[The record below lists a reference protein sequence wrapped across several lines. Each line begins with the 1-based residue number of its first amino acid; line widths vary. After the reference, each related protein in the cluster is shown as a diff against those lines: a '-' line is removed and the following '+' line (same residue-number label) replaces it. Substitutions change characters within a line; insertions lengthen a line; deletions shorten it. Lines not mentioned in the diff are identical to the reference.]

1 MNPVE
6 KYLQNADRGDFQW
19 QCVETT
25 DGYGMGGVKVEVVSL
40 KGREAT
46 ITREDSDEFEVD
58 IMLKHP
64 IDYQGEN
71 TYEVIDYRTSRKS
84 ARNLAERLIRKDIK
98 KDEVV

>member
-6 KYLQNADRGDFQW
+6 RYLQNANRGEFQW

-25 DGYGMGGVKVEVVSL
+25 DGYGMGGVQVESVAL

-46 ITREDSDEFEVD
+46 ITREDVNEFEVD
-58 IMLKHP
+58 VILKHP
-64 IDYQGEN
+64 TEYKGQT
-71 TYEVIDYRTSRKS
+71 TYEVIEYRASRKS
-84 ARNLAERLIRKDIK
+84 ARNLAEKLIKKDIE